1 MPKIKAFQ
9 KYTKQYDSWF
19 DENSYVYKS
28 EVLAIME
35 LLNPNKNGVEIG
47 VGSGRFAFP
56 LGIKHG
62 IDPSNK
68 MRKLAVK
75 RGIKVIKGAAENL
88 PYNDKSFDL
97 ALMVT
102 TICFLDNVKKAF
114 DEVNRIL
121 NIDGYFIIGFIDKES
136 PIGKIYI
143 ENKANNPFYKTAAF
157 YSVNEVLHHL
167 TNSGFKDFSFRQTIF
182 KPLEEIKKNEPV
194 EKGYGKGSFI
204 VIKANK

>member
-1 MPKIKAFQ
+1 MPKIKAFE

-19 DENSYVYKS
+19 DENSYAYRS

-35 LLNPNKNGVEIG
+35 LLNPNKNSVEIG

-62 IDPSNK
+62 IDPSDK
-68 MRKLAVK
+68 MRKLALK
-75 RGIKVIKGAAENL
+75 RGIEVIKGAAENL
-88 PYNDKSFDL
+88 PYLDNSFDFV
-97 ALMVT
+97 LMVT
-102 TICFLDNVKKAF
+102 TICFLDDVKKAF

-121 NIDGYFIIGFIDKES
+121 NIDGCFIIGFIDKES
-136 PIGKIYI
+136 PIGKIYM
-143 ENKANNPFYKTAAF
+143 ENKANNPFYNAAIF
-157 YSVNEVLHHL
+157 YSVNEVLNHL

-182 KPLEEIKKNEPV
+182 KPLEKIKKIEPV
-194 EKGYGKGSFI
+194 ENGYGKGSFI